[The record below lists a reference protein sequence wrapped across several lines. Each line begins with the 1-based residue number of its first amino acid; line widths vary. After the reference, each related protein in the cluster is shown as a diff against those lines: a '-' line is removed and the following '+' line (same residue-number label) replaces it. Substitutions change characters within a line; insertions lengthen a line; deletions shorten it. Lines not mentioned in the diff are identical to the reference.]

1 MGFLDKARDAA
12 AQATVKAQQGMAQ
25 GQAKIDELQ
34 TKRQADALVR
44 ELGAAYY
51 AQQRRGGSAEAVA
64 AALAAVDAHVAANG
78 SLDPSGPPAP
88 PPFGGAGAP
97 PPPPYGGAGAPPPPS
112 QPGPITQPGGYGLD
126 DI

>member
-88 PPFGGAGAP
+88 PPYGGAGGGAGAP
-97 PPPPYGGAGAPPPPS
+97 PPPG

>member
-1 MGFLDKARDAA
+1 MGFLDKAREAA

-44 ELGAAYY
+44 ELGAAYF
-51 AQQRRGGSAEAVA
+51 AQQRRGGSPEAVA

-78 SLDPSGPPAP
+78 PLDAGSAGSTGTGWSAGPKT
-88 PPFGGAGAP
+88 
-97 PPPPYGGAGAPPPPS
+97 YGGASTAPPATPNPTPP
-112 QPGPITQPGGYGLD
+112 PGGYGLD
-126 DI
+126 DV